1 VTVEMVSY
9 RDLSELKFG
18 TLDTAI
24 TKWKGIKDEFDKI
37 ATGKGEGADVVR
49 LERQA
54 STANWSGD
62 AANTGKPFVIRV
74 AREFHDAANEAKS
87 IHQAIKLARQRMHK
101 HQSDLHKLVEDLRSE
116 GILVASDG
124 KITDS
129 MCYADEEKQ
138 KASDKKVKA
147 AKAQIEKILRAAA
160 ATQHDLA
167 DGLRLLVKD
176 AHDFSGAN
184 WDSYDDIRKV
194 VGEADG
200 KKAADLIKKLSKEAE
215 EGDDPTMTNL
225 DALNDLAE
233 LQRNNPAFAQGL
245 SSKLKPDELLLFW
258 RTMSGDGPEVVTR
271 YDYGKQ
277 MVRLRDNLSL
287 TLATASRNPGTKPW
301 MHRFVDLGGRPVFYP
316 DMHAQHDPV
325 GFQVMSS
332 LMGKGKFDKD
342 FLHDYEEKL
351 RAFDKKLGDEG
362 KAWSGVGWN
371 GTDLDPSSLGRSS
384 DPMTGFLKAASHNPE
399 FATELFKN
407 KETADY
413 YLNDRSY
420 EPEDPY
426 LEDGKN
432 RAAEALGDALYAGG
446 SGLDPDDPNA
456 EYAKHT
462 APQNAAF
469 HNIFDR
475 LAAKK
480 DDLMPELRGD
490 VAHLLGNHGEEVHAT
505 MSAPLGEGPL
515 DEAKLLELSKQV
527 SQTPEGYATLNE
539 AMNRAIV
546 NDIVTETKDPSDAI
560 TRSGRTM
567 GFLEE
572 ARHQAIADQTADEQK
587 KAGWKSF
594 GMYAGVATTLRLIP
608 PIAPVAGH
616 LDLTAF
622 AMSKALTEDWQAQV
636 AADGTLMNIEASKAR
651 SNQLTELAK
660 LWREQH
666 GDWAQDREGYITDYG
681 VKDQFGRAA
690 DHGKDEAE
698 RIAGR

>member
-1 VTVEMVSY
+1 M
-9 RDLSELKFG
+9 SELKFDK
-18 TLDTAI
+18 LDTAI

-37 ATGKGEGADVVR
+37 ASGKGEGADVVR
-49 LERQA
+49 MEKQA
-54 STANWSGD
+54 TSAHWTGD
-62 AANTGKPFVIRV
+62 AAKTGKPFVVKV

-87 IHQAIKLARQRMHK
+87 IHQAIKLARQRLHK
-101 HQSDLHKLVEDLRSE
+101 HQSDLHKLVEDLRAD
-116 GILVASDG
+116 GLLIASDG

-129 MCYADEEKQ
+129 MCYADEAKQ
-138 KASDKKVKA
+138 QASDKKVKT
-147 AKAQIEKILRAAA
+147 AKVQIEKILRAAA

-184 WDSYDDIRKV
+184 WDSYDDIKKV
-194 VGEADG
+194 VGGADA
-200 KKAADLIKKLSKEAE
+200 KKAADLIKKLSKEAAD
-215 EGDDPTMTNL
+215 GDSVTMTNL

-233 LQRNNPAFAQGL
+233 LQRNNPAFAEGL
-245 SSKLKPDELLLFW
+245 AKNLPAKDTLLFW
-258 RTMSGDGPEVVTR
+258 RMMSGDGPEVITR
-271 YDYGKQ
+271 FEYGKQ

-287 TLATASRNPGTKPW
+287 TLATASRGKSLEMMKW
-301 MHRFVDLGGRPVFYP
+301 KQDLINQGGMPIFYP
-316 DMHAQHDPV
+316 DMHARHDPV

-362 KAWSGVGWN
+362 KAWSGFGWD
-371 GTDLDPSSLGRSS
+371 GTDLDPSSLGRGS
-384 DPMTGFLKAASHNPE
+384 DPMTGFLQAASHNPE
-399 FATELFKN
+399 FATDLFKD

-432 RAAEALGDALYAGG
+432 RAAEALGDAIYAGG
-446 SGLDPDDPNA
+446 SGLNPDDPNA
-456 EYAKHT
+456 EYAEHT
-462 APQNAAF
+462 APQTEAF

-490 VAHLLGNHGEEVHAT
+490 VAHLLGNHGTEVHAT

-515 DEAKLLELSKQV
+515 NEAKLLELSKQV
-527 SQTPEGYATLNE
+527 SHTPEGYATLNE
-539 AMNRAIV
+539 AMNRAVV
-546 NDIVTETKDPSDAI
+546 NDILTEQKDPSDAI
-560 TRSGRTM
+560 TRTGRTM

-587 KAGWKSF
+587 EAGWKSF
-594 GMYAGVATTLRLIP
+594 GAYAGAATALRLIP
-608 PIAPVAGH
+608 PLAPVAGH

-622 AMSKALTEDWQAQV
+622 ALSRAYTEDEQARI
-636 AADGTLMNIEASKAR
+636 AADGTVMNIEASKAR
-651 SNQLTELAK
+651 NNQLTELAK